1 LISKCNIY
9 SGLQKEFLLC
19 HFLPFHDPGRSLM
32 DFFSYLPVVMNVK
45 LKPEKYLRY
54 LVPLNLFGTRRTREI
69 LSQNPTVI
77 PVREDSKEMRITVY
91 DYNDN
96 AFEMHEPVSVEECF
110 RYITAGTTS
119 WINIDG
125 IRKAD
130 VEVLCNHFGVHPL
143 IQEDILSINQRPKM
157 DELDKILFCLLNML
171 YYNPEQQAVEQEQ
184 ISIVL
189 GKNFLLSFQE
199 DASRD
204 VFNSLREKLKLGSS
218 RLRQGGADYLCYT
231 MLDLIVD
238 HYFIVME
245 KLGDRIEE
253 LEEEVVRNSNK
264 RSLAKINQLRKE
276 LIVLKRN
283 IAPVRD
289 LVNGFM
295 RSESDLLEERTTK
308 YFKDVYDHIVQ
319 ANDLSETYRDI
330 MINMQDLYINNVNLK
345 MNEVMKVMA
354 IVTCLLA
361 PATVIG
367 GIFGM
372 NFDIIPYSHYPW
384 GFYIAVGIM
393 LLIPIWMLWIF
404 NKRGWF

>member
-1 LISKCNIY
+1 
-9 SGLQKEFLLC
+9 
-19 HFLPFHDPGRSLM
+19 
-32 DFFSYLPVVMNVK
+32 MNVR

-77 PVREDSKEMRITVY
+77 PLREDSKVTRISVY
-91 DYNDN
+91 EFN
-96 AFEMHEPVSVEECF
+96 ATSMEVFELKNIEECF
-110 RYITAGTTS
+110 RFLHNNKIS

-130 VEVLCNHFGVHPL
+130 VELLCNHFGVHPL

-157 DELDKILFCLLNML
+157 DEIDKILFCLLNML
-171 YYNPEQQAVEQEQ
+171 YFNGEKNTVEQEQ

-189 GKNFLLSFQE
+189 GKNFVISFQE

-204 VFNSLREKLKLGSS
+204 VFNSLREKLKLNTS
-218 RLRQGGADYLCYT
+218 RIRQGGSDYLCYT

-238 HYFIVME
+238 HYFLVMDR
-245 KLGDRIEE
+245 LGERIED
-253 LEEEVVRNSNK
+253 LEEEVVRHSNK
-264 RSLAKINQLRKE
+264 RSLAKINLLRKE

-283 IAPVRD
+283 MAPVRD
-289 LVNGFM
+289 LVNGFI
-295 RSESDLLEERTTK
+295 RSESDLLDDRSTK

-372 NFDIIPYSHYPW
+372 NFDAIPWLHNPF
-384 GFYIAVGIM
+384 GFFGAVALM
-393 LLIPIWMLWIF
+393 LLIPLWMLWAF
-404 NKRGWF
+404 RKRGWF